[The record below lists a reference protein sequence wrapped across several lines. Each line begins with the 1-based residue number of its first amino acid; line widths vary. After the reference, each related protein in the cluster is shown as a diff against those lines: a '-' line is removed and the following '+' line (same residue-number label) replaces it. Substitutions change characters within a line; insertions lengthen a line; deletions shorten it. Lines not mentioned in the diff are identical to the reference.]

1 MNSRASQRADELA
14 GADPANRAPLAHP
27 RQLAGRSRPRI
38 RLRGARFGDRLET
51 GRLNGR
57 PGGREATRC
66 AVRPL
71 RGAGEPSL
79 LAPRL
84 DSVYTGSPTRAVD
97 GPMGRMGL
105 AHSSSRVVPRKRRE
119 THIAGAVPPARL
131 HAPSGAVVDDPT
143 AAIALNLAA
152 IGVAV
157 PTIAGVR
164 RRSSGSSA
172 SSVKWIQ
179 RYTAQPSGG
188 AQVPRVM

>member
-1 MNSRASQRADELA
+1 
-14 GADPANRAPLAHP
+14 
-27 RQLAGRSRPRI
+27 
-38 RLRGARFGDRLET
+38 
-51 GRLNGR
+51 
-57 PGGREATRC
+57 
-66 AVRPL
+66 
-71 RGAGEPSL
+71 
-79 LAPRL
+79 
-84 DSVYTGSPTRAVD
+84 
-97 GPMGRMGL
+97 MGRMGL
-105 AHSSSRVVPRKRRE
+105 AHSSSRVVPRKRPE

>member
-1 MNSRASQRADELA
+1 MTIMRIDC
-14 GADPANRAPLAHP
+14 
-27 RQLAGRSRPRI
+27 RQACW
-38 RLRGARFGDRLET
+38 DRK
-51 GRLNGR
+51 
-57 PGGREATRC
+57 
-66 AVRPL
+66 
-71 RGAGEPSL
+71 
-79 LAPRL
+79 
-84 DSVYTGSPTRAVD
+84 
-97 GPMGRMGL
+97 GL
-105 AHSSSRVVPRKRRE
+105 AQFTIIFATSGWADGSDGVGAFFVARRRRKRRE

>member
-1 MNSRASQRADELA
+1 
-14 GADPANRAPLAHP
+14 
-27 RQLAGRSRPRI
+27 
-38 RLRGARFGDRLET
+38 
-51 GRLNGR
+51 
-57 PGGREATRC
+57 
-66 AVRPL
+66 
-71 RGAGEPSL
+71 
-79 LAPRL
+79 
-84 DSVYTGSPTRAVD
+84 
-97 GPMGRMGL
+97 MGRMGL

-119 THIAGAVPPARL
+119 THIAGAVTPARL
-131 HAPSGAVVDDPT
+131 HAPSGAAVDAPT

-188 AQVPRVM
+188 ARVPRVVQAA